1 MSKRKLCVIS
11 SAFYLTV
18 ETKKLRN
25 HECSFSMPFKFVP
38 EYMYIREE
46 HKIIGGLL
54 FTPSHVFVNLLSALS
69 LDKAVDFSCQ
79 VTPS

>member
-38 EYMYIREE
+38 EYMYIR
-46 HKIIGGLL
+46 GGLL